1 MKTPIAKLLER
12 AAVALP
18 PQKPSRSSWAPFYP
32 VVKTLLSNGHTIV
45 SAVEWLIEQ
54 NEIKSSERT
63 KAYRALQT
71 MHGRKNPKDKEGK

>member
-1 MKTPIAKLLER
+1 MRTPIAKLLER

-32 VVKTLLSNGHTIV
+32 VVKTLIGNGHNV
-45 SAVEWLIEQ
+45 LSAVEWLIEQ

-63 KAYRALQT
+63 KAYRSLLALHNRHNQPA
-71 MHGRKNPKDKEGK
+71 K

>member
-18 PQKPSRSSWAPFYP
+18 PQKPSRSSWAPLYP

-54 NEIKSSERT
+54 EEIKHSERT

-71 MHGRKNPKDKEGK
+71 MHSRKTKED

>member
-18 PQKPSRSSWAPFYP
+18 PQKPSRSSWAPLYP

-54 NEIKSSERT
+54 QEIKSSERQ
-63 KAYRALQT
+63 KAYRALLALHNRQT
-71 MHGRKNPKDKEGK
+71 APTA